1 MSFKPLP
8 EQSSL
13 DKIATPSARA
23 RQKPTPKKS
32 YLLALALAS
41 SALVTGIAV
50 TSTTQ
55 AASLGDLFSS
65 DQSAGQKKFLSVD
78 QAFKV
83 SHSSK
88 ALDKGTQLSIN
99 FDITPEHYVYR
110 DQIKLS
116 LPAGV
121 TAAPFSFS
129 QSPISIDDPTF
140 GRVPVFDQTNM
151 VATTTLM
158 ASDGKS
164 VDNAAVTIGWQGCAK
179 AGLCY
184 PPEKIKTSVTI
195 TGVPQQA
202 AAAPASN
209 TSTNASTNKN
219 STATA
224 KNAANPTTSSAT
236 QTNIAKAT
244 VTSTGAAAAQAPSN
258 SSAQAADATDKALNA
273 ESAGADENSIDANGA
288 NGANA
293 ALDNNEATALA
304 ADNVDGTYL
313 EAADLNNPDLNTDNT
328 ANVNVSNPESETQK
342 LNNQDPNSLAAN
354 NLEESDPFGLA
365 AHPWLALG
373 LLFLAGLGL
382 ALTPCVL
389 PMLPIVANIV
399 ARQQNP
405 TVKKGVIL
413 TTSYAIGVSIAYGI
427 LGAVI
432 AVFGESL
439 GIIGWLQNPIIL
451 ISFALIFVLL
461 ALYMLGVFSIRLP
474 YFISSKMQGLSQAGD
489 SKLGSAGGSLA
500 AGFLSALVVSPCV
513 SAPLFGAL
521 LAVSTI
527 GSPLLGFAALFMLG
541 LGLSAPLIL
550 IGATQGK
557 IMPKA
562 GEWMNWVK
570 QGFALLLFA
579 VALLLLERVFISP
592 MMLLVWALWF
602 MVVATWAWSWLGKAR
617 MLTQAIGLVAG
628 IWAATL
634 IIGAALGNDDSLQ
647 PLASLSAAPLMMQG
661 NGQSIATPSTHSDE
675 TITTLA
681 QLDAIT
687 SANPKV
693 LVDLTA
699 DWCIECRIMDKNLFT
714 TRPVQMQ
721 DWQLVRLDITET
733 TAESKAILARYQLF
747 GPPTLL
753 YYQDGQ
759 LIKKQVGEIG
769 RQQFE
774 QTLTAL
780 N

>member
-1 MSFKPLP
+1 MSIKTAKSISSFKAVSTSN
-8 EQSSL
+8 QSSKNL
-13 DKIATPSARA
+13 PSVVNKA
-23 RQKPTPKKS
+23 PKKS
-32 YLLALALAS
+32 YLLALTIAS
-41 SALVTGIAV
+41 SSLFAGLTA
-50 TSTTQ
+50 TTMTTQ
-55 AASLGDLFSS
+55 AAGLGDLFSS
-65 DQSAGQKKFLSVD
+65 NQSAGQSKFLSVD
-78 QAFKV
+78 KAFQV
-83 SHSSK
+83 TSSSK
-88 ALDKGTQLSIN
+88 AVKAGTQLSIN
-99 FDITPEHYVYR
+99 FDITPEHYVYKN
-110 DQIKLS
+110 QLKLT

-121 TAAPFSFS
+121 TAAPFTFS
-129 QSPISIDDPTF
+129 QTPVLIDDPTF
-140 GRVPVFDQTNM
+140 GKVPVFDQKNM
-151 VATTTLM
+151 VATTTL
-158 ASDGKS
+158 STNGKS
-164 VDNAAVTIGWQGCAK
+164 IDNAAVVIGWQGCAK

-184 PPEKIKTSVTI
+184 PPEKIKTTVDIVASSPQAGVNTTNNVTGVAKGDVNQETTTNGNSVNNSNSVTTSEAPNATSI
-195 TGVPQQA
+195 DSTEAMSAEAEQALAEENEVVDYALLDDEALDGEIGATNTISGADTLLADNAVP
-202 AAAPASN
+202 
-209 TSTNASTNKN
+209 TNDTL
-219 STATA
+219 ATA
-224 KNAANPTTSSAT
+224 DNL
-236 QTNIAKAT
+236 
-244 VTSTGAAAAQAPSN
+244 
-258 SSAQAADATDKALNA
+258 AD
-273 ESAGADENSIDANGA
+273 G
-288 NGANA
+288 
-293 ALDNNEATALA
+293 
-304 ADNVDGTYL
+304 
-313 EAADLNNPDLNTDNT
+313 
-328 ANVNVSNPESETQK
+328 
-342 LNNQDPNSLAAN
+342 
-354 NLEESDPFGLA
+354 DPFGLA
-365 AHPWLALG
+365 KHPWLALG

-451 ISFALIFVLL
+451 ISFAVIFVLL
-461 ALYMLGVFSIRLP
+461 ALYMLEVFTIRLP
-474 YFISSKMQGLSQAGD
+474 HFISSKMQGLSQAGD

-527 GSPLLGFAALFMLG
+527 GNPLLGFAALFMLG
-541 LGLSAPLIL
+541 FGLSAPLIL

-579 VALLLLERVFISP
+579 VALLLIERVFISSV
-592 MMLLVWALWF
+592 MLLVWALWF
-602 MVVATWAWSWLGKAR
+602 MVVATWAWSWRGKGR
-617 MLTQAIGLVAG
+617 MLSQAIGLIAG

-634 IIGAALGNDDSLQ
+634 VIGAALGNDDSLH
-647 PLASLSAAPLMMQG
+647 PLASLSAAPMLVQSA
-661 NGQSIATPSTHSDE
+661 NGQAGAQNNATNNSDKH
-675 TITTLA
+675 ITTLA
-681 QLDAIT
+681 ELDVIT
-687 SANPKV
+687 AANPKV

-714 TRPVQMQ
+714 NRPAQMQ

-733 TAESKAILARYQLF
+733 TADSKAILARYKLF

-759 LIKKQVGEIG
+759 LVQKQVGEIG
-769 RQQFE
+769 RAEFE

-780 N
+780 NKY

>member
-1 MSFKPLP
+1 MSIKTVKSISSFKAVSTRN
-8 EQSSL
+8 QSSNNQ
-13 DKIATPSARA
+13 PSVVT
-23 RQKPTPKKS
+23 KVPNKS
-32 YLLALALAS
+32 YLLALTIVS
-41 SALVTGIAV
+41 SSLFAGLTA
-50 TSTTQ
+50 TTMTTQ
-55 AASLGDLFSS
+55 AAGLGDLFSS
-65 DQSAGQKKFLSVD
+65 NQSAGQSKFLSVD
-78 QAFKV
+78 KAFQV
-83 SHSSK
+83 TSSSK
-88 ALDKGTQLSIN
+88 AVKAGTQLSIN
-99 FDITPEHYVYR
+99 FDITPEHYVYKN
-110 DQIKLS
+110 QLKLT

-121 TAAPFSFS
+121 TAAPFTFS
-129 QSPISIDDPTF
+129 QTPVLIDDPTF
-140 GRVPVFDQTNM
+140 GKVPVFDQKNM
-151 VATTTLM
+151 VATTTL
-158 ASDGKS
+158 SINGKS
-164 VDNAAVTIGWQGCAK
+164 IDNAAVVIGWQGCAK

-184 PPEKIKTSVTI
+184 PPEKIKTTVDIVASSPQAVVNTTSNVTGVAKGDVNQETTTDANSVNNSNSVTTSEAPNATSI
-195 TGVPQQA
+195 DSTEAMSPEAEQA
-202 AAAPASN
+202 LAEEDEVIDYALLEDGTLANELSVTNTISGADTPLADNAAP
-209 TSTNASTNKN
+209 TNDTL
-219 STATA
+219 ATA
-224 KNAANPTTSSAT
+224 DNL
-236 QTNIAKAT
+236 
-244 VTSTGAAAAQAPSN
+244 
-258 SSAQAADATDKALNA
+258 AD
-273 ESAGADENSIDANGA
+273 G
-288 NGANA
+288 
-293 ALDNNEATALA
+293 
-304 ADNVDGTYL
+304 
-313 EAADLNNPDLNTDNT
+313 
-328 ANVNVSNPESETQK
+328 
-342 LNNQDPNSLAAN
+342 
-354 NLEESDPFGLA
+354 DPFGLA
-365 AHPWLALG
+365 KHPWLALG

-451 ISFALIFVLL
+451 ISFAVIFVLL
-461 ALYMLGVFSIRLP
+461 ALYMLEVFTIRLP
-474 YFISSKMQGLSQAGD
+474 HFISSKMQGLSQAGD

-527 GSPLLGFAALFMLG
+527 GNPLLGFAALFMLG
-541 LGLSAPLIL
+541 FGLSAPLIL

-579 VALLLLERVFISP
+579 VALLLIERVFISSV
-592 MMLLVWALWF
+592 MLLVWALWF
-602 MVVATWAWSWLGKAR
+602 MVVATWAWSWRGKGR
-617 MLTQAIGLVAG
+617 MLSQAIGLIAG

-634 IIGAALGNDDSLQ
+634 VIGAALGNDDSLH
-647 PLASLSAAPLMMQG
+647 PLASLSAAPMLVQSA
-661 NGQSIATPSTHSDE
+661 NGQAGAQNNATNNSDE
-675 TITTLA
+675 HITTLA
-681 QLDAIT
+681 ELDVIT
-687 SANPKV
+687 AANPKV

-714 TRPVQMQ
+714 NRPAQMQ

-733 TAESKAILARYQLF
+733 TADSKAILARYKLF

-759 LIKKQVGEIG
+759 LVQKQVGEIG
-769 RQQFE
+769 RAEFE

-780 N
+780 NK

>member
-1 MSFKPLP
+1 MSIKTAKSISSFKAVSTSN
-8 EQSSL
+8 QSSKNL
-13 DKIATPSARA
+13 PSVVNKA
-23 RQKPTPKKS
+23 PKKS
-32 YLLALALAS
+32 YLLALTIAS
-41 SALVTGIAV
+41 SSLFAGLTA
-50 TSTTQ
+50 TTMTTQ
-55 AASLGDLFSS
+55 AAGLGDLFSS
-65 DQSAGQKKFLSVD
+65 NQSAGQSKFLSVD
-78 QAFKV
+78 KAFQV
-83 SHSSK
+83 TSSSK
-88 ALDKGTQLSIN
+88 AVKAGTQLSIN
-99 FDITPEHYVYR
+99 FDITPEHYVYKN
-110 DQIKLS
+110 QLKLT

-121 TAAPFSFS
+121 TAAPFTFS
-129 QSPISIDDPTF
+129 QTPVLIDDPTF
-140 GRVPVFDQTNM
+140 GKVPVFDQKNM
-151 VATTTLM
+151 VATTTL
-158 ASDGKS
+158 SINGKS
-164 VDNAAVTIGWQGCAK
+164 IDNAAVVIGWQGCAK

-184 PPEKIKTSVTI
+184 PPEKIKTTVDIVASSPQAGVNTTNNVTGVAKGDVNQETTTNGNSVNNSNSVTTSEAPNATSI
-195 TGVPQQA
+195 DSTEAMSAEAEQA
-202 AAAPASN
+202 LAEENEVVDYALLDDEALDGEIGATN
-209 TSTNASTNKN
+209 TIS
-219 STATA
+219 
-224 KNAANPTTSSAT
+224 
-236 QTNIAKAT
+236 
-244 VTSTGAAAAQAPSN
+244 
-258 SSAQAADATDKALNA
+258 
-273 ESAGADENSIDANGA
+273 GADTP
-288 NGANA
+288 
-293 ALDNNEATALA
+293 L
-304 ADNVDGTYL
+304 ADNVAPTNNTLATADNLADG
-313 EAADLNNPDLNTDNT
+313 
-328 ANVNVSNPESETQK
+328 
-342 LNNQDPNSLAAN
+342 
-354 NLEESDPFGLA
+354 DPFGLA
-365 AHPWLALG
+365 KHPWLALG

-451 ISFALIFVLL
+451 ISFAVIFVLL
-461 ALYMLGVFSIRLP
+461 ALYMLEVFTIRLP
-474 YFISSKMQGLSQAGD
+474 HFISSKMQGLSQAGD

-527 GSPLLGFAALFMLG
+527 GNPLLGFAALFMLG
-541 LGLSAPLIL
+541 FGLSAPLIL

-579 VALLLLERVFISP
+579 VALLLIERVFISSV
-592 MMLLVWALWF
+592 MLLVWALWF
-602 MVVATWAWSWLGKAR
+602 MVVATWAWSWRGKGR
-617 MLTQAIGLVAG
+617 MLSQAIGLIAG

-634 IIGAALGNDDSLQ
+634 VIGAALGNDDSLH
-647 PLASLSAAPLMMQG
+647 PLASLSAAPMLVQSA
-661 NGQSIATPSTHSDE
+661 NGQAGAQNNATNNSDKH
-675 TITTLA
+675 ITTLA
-681 QLDAIT
+681 ELDVIT
-687 SANPKV
+687 AANPKV

-714 TRPVQMQ
+714 NRPAQMQ

-733 TAESKAILARYQLF
+733 TADSKAILARYKLF

-759 LIKKQVGEIG
+759 LVQKQVGEIG
-769 RQQFE
+769 RAEFE

-780 N
+780 NKY